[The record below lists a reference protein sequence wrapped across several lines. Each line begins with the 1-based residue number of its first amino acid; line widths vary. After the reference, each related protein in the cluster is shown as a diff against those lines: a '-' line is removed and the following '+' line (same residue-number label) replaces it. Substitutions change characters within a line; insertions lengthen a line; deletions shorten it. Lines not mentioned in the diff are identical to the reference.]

1 MRMGLQEFLVFGLML
16 GILGGAWQV
25 GFKRLSAQRVA
36 LEERIKEKQNVLNV
50 ITASGKT
57 AGKLDDEI
65 AKLRA
70 DIDRFDQ
77 RIPKTKSEY
86 SVQQDLSRIAT
97 QCGITITSTKP
108 LNIVKGPRCHE
119 LPIELVFAGEF
130 ASFYDFMREV
140 ESLER
145 ITRIHQMQVGRAEDP
160 HQPTSG
166 KVTISIFYEPE
177 TLASAADTGVAR

>member
-1 MRMGLQEFLVFGLML
+1 MGLQEFLVFGLML

-25 GFKRLSAQRVA
+25 GFKRLGEQREA
-36 LEERIKEKQNVLNV
+36 IRERIREKQDVLDV

-57 AGKLDDEI
+57 ADKLDAEI

-70 DIDRFDQ
+70 DIDQFDQ

-97 QCGITITSTKP
+97 RCGVTITSTKP

-119 LPIELVFAGEF
+119 LPIELVFTGDFSA
-130 ASFYDFMREV
+130 FYDFLREV

-145 ITRIHQMQVGRAEDP
+145 ITRIHQLQVGRNEDP
-160 HQPTSG
+160 LKPTTG

-177 TLASAADTGVAR
+177 SLASAAAEGGAAR